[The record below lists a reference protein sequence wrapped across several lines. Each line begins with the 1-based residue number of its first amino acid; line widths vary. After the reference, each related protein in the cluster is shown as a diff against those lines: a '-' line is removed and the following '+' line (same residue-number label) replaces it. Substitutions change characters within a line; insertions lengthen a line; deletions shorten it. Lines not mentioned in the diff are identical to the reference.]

1 MNIEIRDERF
11 REAVGDRLEMERIA
25 AGFIFTEGPAWHPGE
40 RHLTFSDIIGSK
52 IYHWAPGE
60 GGAGGKL
67 SVHRSP
73 SNMANGNTYDREGR
87 LLSCEHSTS
96 QVVREEGGE
105 LKVIASRYQ
114 GKELNSPND
123 IVVKSDGRIYFT
135 DPPAGRS
142 ERYGRF
148 RPQELDFQGFFR
160 VDPDGQN
167 LTLLGKD
174 FILPNGLCFSTDEK
188 RLFVNDTRRKHI
200 RAYDVQ
206 PDGLVTGG
214 TVWAEA
220 TGRRLAEA
228 DRLLATVASLAEED
242 PEAPA
247 RLAEVAQG
255 FAALATAQRQTPA
268 PDAAAAANFHLI
280 DGFAVYADALAVA
293 GSALGNGDAAGVEAA
308 VALAPVATWDGSGVY
323 RVRVMARPTGA

>member
-52 IYHWAPGE
+52 IYRWAPGE

-220 TGRRLAEA
+220 TGEGEGHPDGMKVDSA
-228 DRLLATVASLAEED
+228 DNLYCTGPGGVH
-242 PEAPA
+242 
-247 RLAEVAQG
+247 V
-255 FAALATAQRQTPA
+255 FA
-268 PDAAAAANFHLI
+268 PDGACLGVIRTPERAANFAW
-280 DGFAVYADALAVA
+280 G
-293 GSALGNGDAAGVEAA
+293 GDD
-308 VALAPVATWDGSGVY
+308 LRDFFITATSSVY
-323 RVRVMARPTGA
+323 RTRVRTPGLKLF